1 MTLRLKSVK
10 ADTVQIIVLFYPRE
24 RHSSSSKAVKQAARS
39 GNNEARKERGES
51 PDAGKNC
58 PPGSRDRS
66 NVSCSSV
73 WPATTWGVTKTD
85 TKG

>member
-1 MTLRLKSVK
+1 MRLKSVK

-24 RHSSSSKAVKQAARS
+24 RNTSSSKEVKQAARS
-39 GNNEARKERGES
+39 GNNEARKERRKS
-51 PDAGKNC
+51 PDAEKNC

-85 TKG
+85 KKG